1 MYTVPCFCPFRL
13 RCNEYKDWEKSIME
27 SAYIYQLKL
36 KDSALYKDNEL
47 DNLQG
52 TYLQH
57 ILKSWEIMKAGNV
70 ILL

>member
-1 MYTVPCFCPFRL
+1 
-13 RCNEYKDWEKSIME
+13 ME